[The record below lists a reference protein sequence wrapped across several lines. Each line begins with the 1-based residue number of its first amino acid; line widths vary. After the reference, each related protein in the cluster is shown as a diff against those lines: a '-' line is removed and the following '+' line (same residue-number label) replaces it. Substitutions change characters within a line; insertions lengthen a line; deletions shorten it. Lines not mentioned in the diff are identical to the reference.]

1 MISSLKS
8 IIKTKFNDIT
18 INNKSIFKKKKEKD
32 YRVVEELEDILL
44 LFEVLFKN
52 PVPGMY

>member
-1 MISSLKS
+1 
-8 IIKTKFNDIT
+8 
-18 INNKSIFKKKKEKD
+18 
-32 YRVVEELEDILL
+32 VEELEDIVLL